1 MQSSPP
7 SLPPWQQISH
17 LDLQTEHRLT
27 RIEMTTE
34 SHTGV
39 LEAHTEK
46 HERHGK
52 FQSDQETTNKALW
65 LAILGLASG
74 YAHGRMSEV
83 ADLALALFK
92 GLRP

>member
-1 MQSSPP
+1 MSRWQPSPP
-7 SLPPWQQISH
+7 PWPQISP
-17 LDLQTEHRLT
+17 LDLQTENRLT
-27 RIEMTTE
+27 RVEIATE
-34 SHTGV
+34 THAET
-39 LEAHTEK
+39 LED
-46 HERHGK
+46 HEERHEQHGK
-52 FQSDQETTNKALW
+52 FRNEQETTNKALW